1 MRFSILLAF
10 VAAATAFATD
20 WIDYRGPNRDGRSD
34 EKNLPAKWG
43 GPEQSVWKAP
53 YGGRSTPV
61 IHDGRVYVLNPTHK
75 HEDTKNRPLLQER
88 LMALDAATGKV
99 IWEYRYNMYHSDVPA
114 HRIAWSSPSVDLET
128 GNIYVFGAG
137 GTLLA
142 ISREGK
148 KLWERT
154 LVEDFGVV
162 TTHGG
167 RTTSPVLEA
176 DKVIISAITTS
187 WGDHA
192 RAGHRFMAFDKK
204 TGETIYVSAP
214 GGRPFDTTYSPP
226 IVHDSASGRLLIAG
240 GGDGTVHAVKV
251 NTGEPVWKFYM
262 SKRGV
267 NSGVIVA
274 GTNVIVSHS
283 EENLDTS
290 EMGLLAAVDLNAKG
304 DVKKEQLRW
313 ALPGVQMG
321 FSSPVLDGDMLMQ
334 VDNGSNVFA
343 YDVNTGKQLWK
354 KNLGTIQKAS
364 PVFGDGKLY
373 VGNENG
379 KFAILKT
386 SKEGA
391 EVLDLVSLP
400 MGPDGPEEI
409 TASPAVSDGR
419 VYVVSKEAIYCF
431 GRKGPSTKSPPYK
444 APMVKPSTAEPTYVM
459 VSPTDLAIRPGETV
473 QLHAR
478 LFDAKGEFVRE
489 EKAATWAPVGL
500 KGNATPDGKFT
511 AAPADSQAGTVKAT
525 VGALSGVSRIRV
537 LSHLPLTENFDAMPA
552 GAPPRYWINTTT
564 KYEVRDVEG
573 KKYLAKLADN
583 AATKRARSFFGMNNE
598 HDYTIEGDVMAIE
611 KRRQLGDAG
620 IVAQRYQLV
629 IFGNAQRLE
638 LQPWQPET
646 ERTVVHEFAW
656 KKDTWYHLKLRVE
669 NMPGGKVKAQGK
681 AWPTGEPEPAAWLV
695 ERIDPIGNRE
705 GAPGIYAD
713 APFEVYFDNIK
724 VTSNQ

>member
-1 MRFSILLAF
+1 MRIVTLLSLF
-10 VAAATAFATD
+10 AAAGLAAD
-20 WIDYRGPNRDGRSD
+20 WVDYRGPNRDGRSS
-34 EKNLPAKWG
+34 EKNLPTKWG
-43 GPEQSVWKAP
+43 GPANSVWKAP

-61 IHDGRVYVLNPTHK
+61 IHNGRVYVLNPTFK

-88 LMALDAATGKV
+88 LMSLDAATGKV
-99 IWEYRYNMYHSDVPA
+99 IWEYRYNLYHSDVPA

-142 ISREGK
+142 ISRDGK

-176 DKVIISAITTS
+176 DKVIVSAITTS
-187 WGDHA
+187 WGEHA

-204 TGETIYVSAP
+204 TGETLYVSAP

-226 IVHDSASGRLLIAG
+226 IVADSASGRLLIAG
-240 GGDGTVHAVKV
+240 GGDGTVHAVRV
-251 NTGEPVWKFYM
+251 NTGEPVWRFYM

-267 NSGVIVA
+267 NTGVIVA
-274 GTNVIVSHS
+274 GTNVIVTHS

-290 EMGLLAAVDLNAKG
+290 EMGLMAAVDINAKG
-304 DVKKEQLRW
+304 EVKKEQLRW
-313 ALPGVQMG
+313 AVPGVQMG

-334 VDNGSNVFA
+334 LDNGSNVFA
-343 YDVNTGKQLWK
+343 YEASTGKYLWK

-364 PVFGDGKLY
+364 PVIGDGKLY

-379 KFAILKT
+379 KFYILKPA
-386 SKEGA
+386 KEGV
-391 EVLDLVSLP
+391 EVLDMVELP
-400 MGPDGPEEI
+400 MTKDGPEEI

-431 GRKGPSTKSPPYK
+431 GRKGKSTRSPVYK
-444 APMVKPSTAEPTYVM
+444 APVVAPSTASPAFVL
-459 VSPTDLAIRPGETV
+459 VSPTDLALKPGATV

-478 LFDAKGEFVRE
+478 LFDGQGNFIRE
-489 EKAATWAPVGL
+489 EKAATWSLAGM
-500 KGNATPDGKFT
+500 KGAVTPDGKYT
-511 AAPADSQAGTVKAT
+511 APPADAQAGLVKAM
-525 VGALSGVSRIRV
+525 VGTLSGASRVRV
-537 LSHLPLTENFDAMPA
+537 LPGLPISENFEALPK
-552 GAPPRYWINTTT
+552 GPPPKHWINTTG
-564 KYEVRDVEG
+564 KYEVRDVDG

-583 AATKRARSFFGMNNE
+583 AATKRARSFFGQHFE
-598 HDYTIEGDVMAIE
+598 HDYTIEGDVMAVE
-611 KRRQLGDAG
+611 RRRQMGDAG
-620 IVAQRYQLV
+620 IVGQRYQLV
-629 IFGNAQRLE
+629 LFGNAQRLE

-646 ERTVVHEFAW
+646 ERTVTHDFAW
-656 KKDTWYHLKLRVE
+656 KKDTWYRLKLRVE
-669 NMPGGKVKAQGK
+669 NMPDGKVKAQGK
-681 AWPTGEPEPAAWLV
+681 AWAAGEPEPAEWLV

>member
-1 MRFSILLAF
+1 MRFFTFLTLAASIGFSA
-10 VAAATAFATD
+10 D
-20 WIDYRGPNRDGRSD
+20 WLDYRGPNRDGKTS
-34 EKNLPAKWG
+34 EKNLPVKWG
-43 GPEQSVWKAP
+43 GPAASVWKAP
-53 YGGRSTPV
+53 FGGRSTPV
-61 IHDGRVYVLNPTHK
+61 IHNGRVYVLNPTHK
-75 HEDTKNRPLLQER
+75 HEDTKNRPFLQER
-88 LMALDAATGKV
+88 LMSLDAATGKV
-99 IWEYRYNMYHSDVPA
+99 IWEYRYNLYHSDVPA
-114 HRIAWSSPSVDLET
+114 HRIAWSSPSVDAET

-142 ISREGK
+142 VSREGK
-148 KLWERT
+148 KLWERS

-167 RTTSPVLEA
+167 RTTSPVVEA
-176 DKVIISAITTS
+176 DKVIVSAITTS

-226 IVHDSASGRLLIAG
+226 IVADSASGRLLIAG

-251 NTGEPVWKFYM
+251 NTGEPVWRFYM

-274 GTNVIVSHS
+274 GASVIVSHS

-290 EMGLLAAVDLNAKG
+290 EMGLLAAVDINSKG
-304 DVKKEQLRW
+304 EVKKEQLRW

-334 VDNGSNVFA
+334 LDNGSNVFA

-364 PVFGDGKLY
+364 PVIGDGKMY

-379 KFAILKT
+379 KFYILKT
-386 SKEGA
+386 GKEGA
-391 EVLDLVSLP
+391 EVLDMVELP
-400 MGPDGPEEI
+400 GTKDGPEEI

-431 GRKGPSTKSPPYK
+431 GRKGPSTRTAPYK
-444 APMVKPSTAEPTYVM
+444 APLVKASTAEPAWVM
-459 VSPTDLAIRPGETV
+459 VSPTDLALKPGETV

-478 LFDAKGEFVRE
+478 LFDAQANFIRE
-489 EKAATWAPVGL
+489 EKAAAWTLAGL
-500 KGNATPDGKFT
+500 KGAISPDGQFT
-511 AAPADSQAGTVKAT
+511 AAPGEAQAGTVKAA
-525 VGALSGVSRIRV
+525 VGALSGASRVRV
-537 LSHLPLTENFDAMPA
+537 LPGLPLAENFEAMPA
-552 GAPPRYWINTTT
+552 GAPPKHWINTTT
-564 KYEVRDVEG
+564 KYEVRAVDG
-573 KKYLAKLADN
+573 RKYLAKMADN
-583 AATKRARSFFGMNNE
+583 AATKRARSFFGQTTE
-598 HDYTIEGDVMAIE
+598 HDYTIAGDVMAVE
-611 KRRQLGDAG
+611 RRRQMGDAG
-620 IVAQRYQLV
+620 IVGQRYQLV
-629 IFGNAQRLE
+629 LFGNAQRLE

-646 ERTVVHEFAW
+646 ERTVTHDFAW
-656 KKDTWYHLKLRVE
+656 KKDTWYRLKLRVE
-669 NMPGGKVKAQGK
+669 NMPDGKVKAQGK
-681 AWPTGEPEPAAWLV
+681 AWAVGEPEPAGWLV
-695 ERIDPIGNRE
+695 ERVDPIGNRQ

-713 APFEVYFDNIK
+713 APFEVFFDNLE
-724 VTSNQ
+724 VTSN

>member
-290 EMGLLAAVDLNAKG
+290 EMGMVAAL
-304 DVKKEQLRW
+304 DVNTQGTLVRDKNTRW
-313 ALPGVQMG
+313 FNHG
-321 FSSPVLDGDMLMQ
+321 FQGGFASPVTDGERLYI
-334 VDNGSNVFA
+334 VDNGAILGAFDLEDGHRVWE
-343 YDVNTGKQLWK
+343 KI
-354 KNLGTIQKAS
+354 LGTIQKSS
-364 PVFGDGKLY
+364 PVLADGKLY
-373 VGNENG
+373 IGTENG
-379 KFAILKT
+379 KFFILKPSAT
-386 SKEGA
+386 GV
-391 EVLDLVSLP
+391 EVLDEDWLGSEQS
-400 MGPDGPEEI
+400 PEPI
-409 TASPAVSDGR
+409 YGSPAVSGGR
-419 VYVVSKEAIYCF
+419 VFVTSSEATYAI
-431 GRKGPSTKSPPYK
+431 GKNAPKSLIQTSGGSAFPES
-444 APMVKPSTAEPTYVM
+444 V
-459 VSPTDLAIRPGETV
+459 
-473 QLHAR
+473 
-478 LFDAKGEFVRE
+478 
-489 EKAATWAPVGL
+489 
-500 KGNATPDGKFT
+500 
-511 AAPADSQAGTVKAT
+511 QAGEPAT
-525 VGALSGVSRIRV
+525 SG
-537 LSHLPLTENFDAMPA
+537 
-552 GAPPRYWINTTT
+552 PPRWF
-564 KYEVRDVEG
+564 EQ
-573 KKYLAKLADN
+573 
-583 AATKRARSFFGMNNE
+583 S
-598 HDYTIEGDVMAIE
+598 
-611 KRRQLGDAG
+611 
-620 IVAQRYQLV
+620 
-629 IFGNAQRLE
+629 
-638 LQPWQPET
+638 T
-646 ERTVVHEFAW
+646 E
-656 KKDTWYHLKLRVE
+656 
-669 NMPGGKVKAQGK
+669 
-681 AWPTGEPEPAAWLV
+681 
-695 ERIDPIGNRE
+695 
-705 GAPGIYAD
+705 
-713 APFEVYFDNIK
+713 
-724 VTSNQ
+724 

>member
-1 MRFSILLAF
+1 MRIVTLLTLLAASGL
-10 VAAATAFATD
+10 AAD
-20 WIDYRGPNRDGRSD
+20 WTDYRGPNRDGHSN

-43 GPEQSVWKAP
+43 GPAQSLWKAP

-61 IHDGRVYVLNPTHK
+61 IHDGRVYVLNPTFK

-88 LMALDAATGKV
+88 LMSLDAATGKV
-99 IWEYRYNMYHSDVPA
+99 IWEYKYNVYHSDVPA
-114 HRIAWSSPSVDLET
+114 HRIAWSSPSVDAET

-142 ISREGK
+142 VSRQGK

-167 RTTSPVLEA
+167 RTTSPVVEA
-176 DKVIISAITTS
+176 DKVIVSAITTS
-187 WGDHA
+187 WGEHA
-192 RAGHRFMAFDKK
+192 RAGHRFIAFDKK
-204 TGETIYVSAP
+204 TGETIYVSSP

-226 IVHDSASGRLLIAG
+226 IVVDSASGRLLIAG
-240 GGDGTVHAVKV
+240 GGDGTVHAVRV

-313 ALPGVQMG
+313 AVPGVQMG
-321 FSSPVLDGDMLMQ
+321 FSSPVLEGDMLMQ

-343 YDVNTGKQLWK
+343 YDVTTGKQLWK

-364 PVFGDGKLY
+364 PAIGDGKLY

-379 KFAILKT
+379 KFAILKPAR
-386 SKEGA
+386 EGA
-391 EVLDLVSLP
+391 EVLDLVELP
-400 MGPDGPEEI
+400 MGKDGPEEI
-409 TASPAVSDGR
+409 TASPAISDGR
-419 VYVVSKEAIYCF
+419 VFVVSKEAIYCF
-431 GRKGPSTKSPPYK
+431 GRKGPSMPSAPYK
-444 APMVKPSTAEPTYVM
+444 APMTKPSTGDPAFLL
-459 VSPTDLAIRPGETV
+459 VSPTDLSLSPGQSV

-478 LFDAKGEFVRE
+478 LFDAKGDFIRE
-489 EKAATWAPVGL
+489 EKAATWALAGL
-500 KGNATPDGKFT
+500 KGSVAPDGKYT
-511 AAPADSQAGTVKAT
+511 APGAEAQAGTVKAT
-525 VGALSGVSRIRV
+525 AGALSGASRVRV
-537 LSHLPLTENFDAMPA
+537 LPGLPISENFDAMPA
-552 GAPPRYWINTTT
+552 GAPPKHWINTTT
-564 KYEVRDVEG
+564 KYEVRDVDG

-583 AATKRARSFFGMNNE
+583 AATKRARSFFGKFSE
-598 HDYTIEGDVMAIE
+598 HDYTIEGDVMAAE
-611 KRRQLGDAG
+611 KRRQMGDAG
-620 IVAQRYQLV
+620 IVGQRYQLV
-629 IFGNAQRLE
+629 LFGNAQRLE

-646 ERTVVHEFAW
+646 ERTVTHDFA
-656 KKDTWYHLKLRVE
+656 LL
-669 NMPGGKVKAQGK
+669 
-681 AWPTGEPEPAAWLV
+681 
-695 ERIDPIGNRE
+695 
-705 GAPGIYAD
+705 
-713 APFEVYFDNIK
+713 
-724 VTSNQ
+724 